1 MAKAFISGFVLCWS
15 LLACFLLLADAKDW
29 ITIFEDWAGWIACFP
44 LLIVGYPFHFIFAI
58 LIYFPW
64 RNVWRPVSKER
75 FEAVFQGDKVA
86 YWKLGMMMQTSL
98 RFAIRVLTCPCRQSL
113 MLSMKR

>member
-1 MAKAFISGFVLCWS
+1 MTKAFISGFLLCWS

-75 FEAVFQGDKVA
+75 FEEVFQGDKVA
-86 YWKLGMMMQTSL
+86 YWKLGK
-98 RFAIRVLTCPCRQSL
+98 RFCVCFDPEAKKFWNKVFFVRI
-113 MLSMKR
+113 KKED